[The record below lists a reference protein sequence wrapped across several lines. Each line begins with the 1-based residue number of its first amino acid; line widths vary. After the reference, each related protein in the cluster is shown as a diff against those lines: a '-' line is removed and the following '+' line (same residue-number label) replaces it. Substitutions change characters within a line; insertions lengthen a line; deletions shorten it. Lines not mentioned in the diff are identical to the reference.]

1 MNNPSNQT
9 TQQEEHRQ
17 KNALTISLVTGI
29 LFVIIAAISGY
40 VGYSENGA
48 KGLFGFGITSTLA
61 IAAFIS
67 AYQCRQGR
75 PSLGI
80 TILIGTIFALAFTIP
95 FVVHGQ
101 GLALGLMIA
110 IVVTGISSA
119 TLSRRWATSVIISA
133 FIVAIS
139 ITILDLFLPD
149 FGLPTNPST
158 ANSIA
163 AITSLIYILLILSR
177 FNSYALRTKIIISF
191 ILVTIIPLIALGF
204 FNTRSSAQSLQN
216 QYKIQLTTLAKVVAN
231 NIDSFNTNQ
240 LDAIRADSKQLVL
253 ITYLKLPAQS
263 RANSEEENNARL
275 ALLTLTRKD
284 PIFIHSIAVLDRNG
298 KNILDTFEGYGGQNE
313 ENQAYFKRP
322 LQTGLPYASNVIFL
336 ADDAFIY
343 FSAPIIDQNGSIV
356 GVLRIE
362 YFAKVMQS
370 IIQSIDTGS
379 SETLILLADSR
390 TYLRIGYTGD
400 RDELLTSFKN
410 FNDIELNVMQL
421 QVRLK
426 PGLRETTL
434 KNTND
439 LLVTGVNS
447 LHRQPFFE
455 AYSES
460 LNSNTVNT
468 GAFLETQPW
477 VTIIRQS
484 SKNYTEPITEQNRTN
499 ILLSIVLTVLSIGA
513 GFWASQILTSPLIS
527 LAKVAEKITGGD
539 LTARATTTTEDEIGM
554 LSTSFNHMT
563 EELNQSLSS
572 LELRVS
578 ERTTDLENARH
589 QSEVRAE
596 KLQAISEIS
605 KIIASEQKLETLFP
619 LITRL
624 VSERFGYYHA
634 GIFLINETNQFAVL
648 QAANSQGGKN
658 MLARGH
664 RLEVGASGIVGYVA
678 KFGIPRIALDVG
690 LDAVYFNN
698 PDLPDT
704 RSEMALP
711 LKIHDQIV
719 GVLDVQS
726 EEPDAFNENDTSTL
740 GILADQIAIA
750 IENARLFTQTQQA
763 LDEAQTLYQQ
773 NVQEGWLT
781 FSREEDSIGYQQ
793 SMIGGKKLTKP
804 VETDEITQAMN
815 HGSTLVFNADGVTHE
830 PSIVA
835 PIKLRGQII
844 GAMNI
849 KAPAN
854 DRQWTSGEIELVEA
868 ISERLSIALENAR
881 LIQESRRQLVKEQTI
896 SEVTGKIGTSI
907 NLKNVLQTAVEEL
920 GRAMPGSEVL
930 IKLQSGNADN
940 SEK

>member
-9 TQQEEHRQ
+9 AQQEEHRQ
-17 KNALTISLVTGI
+17 KNVLTISLVTGI

-275 ALLTLTRKD
+275 ALLSLTRKD

-298 KNILDTFEGYGGQNE
+298 KNILDTFEDYGGQNE

-400 RDELLTSFKN
+400 RDELLTSCTN

-804 VETDEITQAMN
+804 VETDEIRQAMN

>member
-1 MNNPSNQT
+1 
-9 TQQEEHRQ
+9 
-17 KNALTISLVTGI
+17 
-29 LFVIIAAISGY
+29 
-40 VGYSENGA
+40 
-48 KGLFGFGITSTLA
+48 
-61 IAAFIS
+61 
-67 AYQCRQGR
+67 
-75 PSLGI
+75 
-80 TILIGTIFALAFTIP
+80 
-95 FVVHGQ
+95 
-101 GLALGLMIA
+101 
-110 IVVTGISSA
+110 
-119 TLSRRWATSVIISA
+119 
-133 FIVAIS
+133 
-139 ITILDLFLPD
+139 
-149 FGLPTNPST
+149 
-158 ANSIA
+158 
-163 AITSLIYILLILSR
+163 
-177 FNSYALRTKIIISF
+177 
-191 ILVTIIPLIALGF
+191 
-204 FNTRSSAQSLQN
+204 
-216 QYKIQLTTLAKVVAN
+216 
-231 NIDSFNTNQ
+231 
-240 LDAIRADSKQLVL
+240 
-253 ITYLKLPAQS
+253 
-263 RANSEEENNARL
+263 
-275 ALLTLTRKD
+275 
-284 PIFIHSIAVLDRNG
+284 
-298 KNILDTFEGYGGQNE
+298 
-313 ENQAYFKRP
+313 
-322 LQTGLPYASNVIFL
+322 
-336 ADDAFIY
+336 
-343 FSAPIIDQNGSIV
+343 
-356 GVLRIE
+356 
-362 YFAKVMQS
+362 
-370 IIQSIDTGS
+370 
-379 SETLILLADSR
+379 
-390 TYLRIGYTGD
+390 
-400 RDELLTSFKN
+400 
-410 FNDIELNVMQL
+410 MQL